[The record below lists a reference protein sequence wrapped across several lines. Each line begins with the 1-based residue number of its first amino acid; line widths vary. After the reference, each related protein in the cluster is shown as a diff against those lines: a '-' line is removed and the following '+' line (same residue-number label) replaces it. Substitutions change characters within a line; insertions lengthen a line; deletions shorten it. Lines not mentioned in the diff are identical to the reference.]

1 MKSKELFNNTAN
13 DDFKCQSV
21 ANPRQSSLGA
31 DSWAIGTL
39 CRFKTQKSPD
49 RIKNMPETKPQAK
62 FFELRQATG
71 IPTQGP
77 SAQTARS
84 MSECRQKEAN
94 YYMLIAGYRRST
106 SAFLKSGRTYYF
118 NLEVFRE
125 LYPQEHELW
134 DQVEQQAA
142 AL

>member
-1 MKSKELFNNTAN
+1 MGDWDAL
-13 DDFKCQSV
+13 
-21 ANPRQSSLGA
+21 P
-31 DSWAIGTL
+31 
-39 CRFKTQKSPD
+39 FKTQKSPD

-62 FFELRQATG
+62 FLELRQATG
-71 IPTQGP
+71 FRLK
-77 SAQTARS
+77 AVRS
-84 MSECRQKEAN
+84 DGQVYVGVPAKEAN

-118 NLEVFRE
+118 NLEVFRK